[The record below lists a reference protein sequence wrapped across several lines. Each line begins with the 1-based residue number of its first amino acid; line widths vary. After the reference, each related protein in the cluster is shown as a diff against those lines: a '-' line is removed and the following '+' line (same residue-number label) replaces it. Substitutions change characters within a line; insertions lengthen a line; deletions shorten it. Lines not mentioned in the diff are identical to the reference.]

1 MSHEVKSAP
10 AALGFRVKSGWATAV
25 LVVGPVQS
33 PRVLYRRVVELSDP
47 GVPGCRQPY
56 HGARGKLEE
65 DGAKVAA
72 RLKVIQRV
80 TKSSVTQLV
89 KEYCD
94 LGCTLRSAGLVVGSQ
109 IDPASIKNP
118 HIRAHALEGQL
129 FRTVL
134 EDAVAS
140 CGLPC
145 SVVTER
151 NAYSKA
157 ATVLAQSE
165 EDLRQAVSYMGRSL
179 GGPWRADEKMA
190 VLAAWMVLA

>member
-1 MSHEVKSAP
+1 MSDKVKSVP
-10 AALGFRVKSGWATAV
+10 AALGFRVKSGWATAI

-33 PRVLYRRVVELSDP
+33 PRVLDRRVVELSDP
-47 GVPGCRQPY
+47 GIPGSRQPY
-56 HGARGKLEE
+56 HGARGKLEQ

-80 TKSSVTQLV
+80 TERSVTDLL
-89 KEYCD
+89 KEYRD
-94 LGCTLRSAGLVVGSQ
+94 TGCTIRSAGLAVGSQ
-109 IDPASIKNP
+109 IDPDSIKNP
-118 HIRAHALEGQL
+118 HIRAHALEGRL

-134 EDAVAS
+134 EDALAS
-140 CGLPC
+140 CELQC

-157 ATVLAQSE
+157 ATALAQSQE
-165 EDLRQAVSYMGRSL
+165 NLRQAVSGLGRSL

-190 VLAAWMVLA
+190 ALAAWMALA